1 MKSRIAAA
9 LLLALS
15 LGTSAMAQNTNSS
28 TTANTGMSNSGGMTK
43 HRKHRKHRRHRRG
56 GTKKAAAANANKR

>member
-28 TTANTGMSNSGGMTK
+28 TTAPSTNSGGMTK